1 LRLVS
6 APGGDTGV
14 CTVRYAR
21 GARTRGRLR
30 RSCGKTFISHEL
42 REIAPPKRDD
52 SFIATALL
60 DLAALLRD
68 DSLYRDVENDTRANR
83 VFPRYYQPQDSAAQ
97 FLIDG
102 ENVVA
107 FPNMRFAK
115 ELGGDPFSYGAHL
128 DGEPRTFTIAA
139 KFGPG
144 SLFAIA
150 LLLRDRYFPT
160 TWIMDR

>member
-1 LRLVS
+1 
-6 APGGDTGV
+6 
-14 CTVRYAR
+14 
-21 GARTRGRLR
+21 
-30 RSCGKTFISHEL
+30 
-42 REIAPPKRDD
+42 
-52 SFIATALL
+52 
-60 DLAALLRD
+60 
-68 DSLYRDVENDTRANR
+68 
-83 VFPRYYQPQDSAAQ
+83 
-97 FLIDG
+97 
-102 ENVVA
+102 
-107 FPNMRFAK
+107 MRFAK

>member
-1 LRLVS
+1 MRLVS

-68 DSLYRDVENDTRANR
+68 DSLYRDVENERGQT
-83 VFPRYYQPQDSAAQ
+83 
-97 FLIDG
+97 
-102 ENVVA
+102 E
-107 FPNMRFAK
+107 
-115 ELGGDPFSYGAHL
+115 FS
-128 DGEPRTFTIAA
+128 PV
-139 KFGPG
+139 
-144 SLFAIA
+144 
-150 LLLRDRYFPT
+150 T
-160 TWIMDR
+160 TNHKTARRSS